1 MITISPLKTDTE
13 TPIEPIAVNLQ
24 RAAALLDISDRTLW
38 SLAKDGKI
46 PHKRVGNRLLFSVEE
61 LRKFISSE

>member
-1 MITISPLKTDTE
+1 MITIPPIKPDTE
-13 TPIEPIAVNLQ
+13 IQIEPIAVNLQ

-38 SLAKDGKI
+38 SLTKEGKI

-61 LRKFISSE
+61 LRKFISSK